1 MNEGKKS
8 PTHPFFILIG
18 CIMLILSVA
27 KQTLAQ
33 DVKSNDQE
41 PAADYPFIW
50 SSPDSPYLTELR
62 TRYRLAEKV
71 AGCENDYEKAKVIV
85 SWVNSLWAHH
95 GINTPQKS
103 DPISILEEV
112 EAGKRFR
119 CVEYA
124 IVVAGALNALGI
136 PSRTLGLKTKDV
148 ESTFIGA
155 GHVVAE
161 TYLKDQG
168 KWIMI
173 DGQWGV
179 IPTLNGT
186 PLNAVELQQALAD
199 RVMGLDVYSDSGV
212 EKEQYFHWIEDYLYY
227 LDVPFDNRTGIAPED
242 YAGGILMLVPEKA
255 IRPEKFQVLWRIGNV
270 IYTYSVQDFYP
281 KLTPEI
287 YEDVEG
293 KKAEIRRL
301 FESKSVSGE
310 TDLMIAEIVVE
321 GLERTK
327 AEIVRRQ
334 LPFKVGDR
342 WTEGKQELAEQRLA
356 NLAIFNPITLKVR
369 AEKSKEGSARVFV
382 STEDVHPLMV
392 YPVEFYGV
400 GNIAKVAIF
409 KGLDL
414 LDQEFD
420 FRMIN
425 PFGNGWSISFGADW
439 SWDPWWKVGV
449 AYAGTKG
456 KVYSWEYRNLPRRY
470 GQYNQTLYQTEGF
483 QVRFALDYIPVADW
497 EWILALN
504 YQKNGLSVGQS
515 RKEQAYLL
523 AETEVKWRKDQEL
536 GLRFG
541 YGKSLNITE
550 PDFQQ
555 IEFSWTKMLGPNNS
569 KLVSKLSGGLSSE
582 ETPLIYQFKSGGK
595 RGITLRGH
603 QDNLAGNRYL
613 SGNTEFHKLFFD
625 LWGSGFLEWWGIA
638 FLDYARILPVG
649 SGFGDVPWEVDGGVG
664 VACAVPFGL
673 LKLEVGWDNFNAKP
687 NYHITYQDN
696 F

>member
-33 DVKSNDQE
+33 DVKYNDQG
-41 PAADYPFIW
+41 PAHYPFIW

-62 TRYRLAEKV
+62 ARYRLAEKV

-148 ESTFIGA
+148 ESALIGA

-161 TYLKDQG
+161 AYLQDQG

-212 EKEQYFHWIEDYLYY
+212 EKEQYFHWIKDYLYY
-227 LDVPFDNRTGIAPED
+227 LDVPFDNRTGIALED
-242 YAGGILMLVPEKA
+242 YAGGILMLVREKA
-255 IRPEKFQVLWRIGNV
+255 IRPEKFQVLWKIGNA
-270 IYTYSVQDFYP
+270 IYTHSVQDF
-281 KLTPEI
+281 
-287 YEDVEG
+287 
-293 KKAEIRRL
+293 
-301 FESKSVSGE
+301 
-310 TDLMIAEIVVE
+310 
-321 GLERTK
+321 
-327 AEIVRRQ
+327 
-334 LPFKVGDR
+334 
-342 WTEGKQELAEQRLA
+342 
-356 NLAIFNPITLKVR
+356 
-369 AEKSKEGSARVFV
+369 
-382 STEDVHPLMV
+382 
-392 YPVEFYGV
+392 
-400 GNIAKVAIF
+400 
-409 KGLDL
+409 
-414 LDQEFD
+414 
-420 FRMIN
+420 
-425 PFGNGWSISFGADW
+425 
-439 SWDPWWKVGV
+439 
-449 AYAGTKG
+449 
-456 KVYSWEYRNLPRRY
+456 
-470 GQYNQTLYQTEGF
+470 
-483 QVRFALDYIPVADW
+483 
-497 EWILALN
+497 
-504 YQKNGLSVGQS
+504 
-515 RKEQAYLL
+515 
-523 AETEVKWRKDQEL
+523 
-536 GLRFG
+536 
-541 YGKSLNITE
+541 
-550 PDFQQ
+550 
-555 IEFSWTKMLGPNNS
+555 SWTKTLGHNNG
-569 KLVSKLSGGLSSE
+569 KLVSNLSGGLSSE
-582 ETPLIYQFKSGGK
+582 ETPLNYQFKGGGK

-603 QDNLAGNRYL
+603 QDNLAGNWYL

-625 LWGSGFLEWWGIA
+625 LWGSGLLELWGIA
-638 FLDYARILPVG
+638 FLDYAQIVPVC
-649 SGFGDVPWEVDGGVG
+649 SGFGDVPWEIDGGVG

-673 LKLEVGWDNFNAKP
+673 LKFEVSWDNFKEKP
-687 NYHITYQDN
+687 NYYITFQEI